1 MLKRFENEMVVDM
14 WGMIRKM
21 TKEEKEWSIKVN
33 ETAKATKG
41 KKRILDPF
49 KGWIEK

>member
-1 MLKRFENEMVVDM
+1 MKRFENEMVVTN
-14 WGMIRKM
+14 WGWIRKM
-21 TKEEKEWSIKVN
+21 TPAEKEWEKKVS
-33 ETAKATKG
+33 ETELATRG

>member
-1 MLKRFENEMVVDM
+1 MKRFKNDILVDN

-21 TKEEKEWSIKVN
+21 TEKEKAREKLLI
-33 ETAKATKG
+33 ETKKATEG

-49 KGWIEK
+49 KGWIEVK